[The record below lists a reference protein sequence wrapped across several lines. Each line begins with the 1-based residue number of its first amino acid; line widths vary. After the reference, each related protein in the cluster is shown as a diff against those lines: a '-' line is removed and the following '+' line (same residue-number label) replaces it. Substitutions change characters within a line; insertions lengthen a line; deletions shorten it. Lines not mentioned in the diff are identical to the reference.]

1 MNEKPFKSIDEQ
13 IALLSSRGL
22 EITPDTREILM
33 REGYYSVV
41 NGYKDPF
48 IVTDDEGGLDDERF
62 VPGTSF
68 DDLYSLFRFDMRLRE
83 ITFKYVLRI
92 ESLIK
97 TVATYTFAE
106 RHRDGNSYL
115 EPSNYGSQRE
125 YRELGLSNYGSNM
138 NKLQRSFIDAIE
150 HPRNEAVEYYVET
163 YGYVPIWV
171 LSSTLTFGTIEHFFN
186 LLSRS
191 DQNLICKR
199 IVDLTNRKVEWHDY
213 LDPINARRAI
223 DIVVKFRNICA
234 HDERLYCARVD
245 RRNPVD
251 YFGFV
256 EYASNFMDILDY
268 LDLIKSISN
277 LVGKSNQS
285 STALAHL
292 LDAMGYNAMLDNL
305 LRVGDRIKG
314 GLGDLSQG

>member
-1 MNEKPFKSIDEQ
+1 M
-13 IALLSSRGL
+13 
-22 EITPDTREILM
+22 
-33 REGYYSVV
+33 
-41 NGYKDPF
+41 
-48 IVTDDEGGLDDERF
+48 
-62 VPGTSF
+62 
-68 DDLYSLFRFDMRLRE
+68 
-83 ITFKYVLRI
+83 
-92 ESLIK
+92 
-97 TVATYTFAE
+97 
-106 RHRDGNSYL
+106 
-115 EPSNYGSQRE
+115 
-125 YRELGLSNYGSNM
+125 
-138 NKLQRSFIDAIE
+138 
-150 HPRNEAVEYYVET
+150 
-163 YGYVPIWV
+163 
-171 LSSTLTFGTIEHFFN
+171 
-186 LLSRS
+186 
-191 DQNLICKR
+191 
-199 IVDLTNRKVEWHDY
+199 
-213 LDPINARRAI
+213 
-223 DIVVKFRNICA
+223 VKFRNICA